1 LGAVRQAQCGRSDEG
16 TVYGRFELG
25 NLQEGLKRTAG
36 SGQSLI
42 WAMQKETHPEDFKKA
57 YKPEFREKYD
67 EIVKLLPRFASSYQG
82 WYSEAQAVIKQLIPD
97 RLHDFVRHY
106 EIPKGRKDISWT
118 NYTIEDYLQGLRVT
132 RGYNKEVVVD
142 SRAAI
147 PRFEQ
152 QIAILRAAEKRFES
166 SLFDIRQL
174 VQADILDSEI
184 DVARVLQKNGFLRA
198 AGAVVGVV
206 IEKHLAQVCINHNV
220 RITKKNPAISDF
232 NDALKAADAIDAARW
247 RNIQYL
253 GDLRNI
259 CCHNRGKEPTEPQT
273 DDLIDGAE
281 KLIKTLF

>member
-1 LGAVRQAQCGRSDEG
+1 MRDTAMVASNLERYKKD
-16 TVYGRFELG
+16 FKEL
-25 NLQEGLKRTAG
+25 LTT
-36 SGQSLI
+36 GQSLI
-42 WAMQKETHPEDFKKA
+42 WAMQKETHPEDFKKV
-57 YKPEFREKYD
+57 YKAEFKEKFD
-67 EIVKLLPRFASSYQG
+67 EISKLLPRFASSYQN

-97 RLHDFVRHY
+97 RLQDFVRHY

-147 PRFEQ
+147 PKFEQ
-152 QIAILRAAEKRFES
+152 QLAILRAAENRFES

-174 VQADILDSEI
+174 VQANILDSEI
-184 DVARVLQKNGFLRA
+184 DIARVLRKSGFLRA

-206 IEKHLAQVCINHNV
+206 IEKHLAQVCINHSV
-220 RITKKNPAISDF
+220 KITKKNPAISDF
-232 NDALKAADAIDAARW
+232 NDVLKAADAMDAAQW

-259 CCHNRGKEPTEPQT
+259 CCHNKGREPTDQQT

>member
-1 LGAVRQAQCGRSDEG
+1 MADSNLEKYKKDLR
-16 TVYGRFELG
+16 EL
-25 NLQEGLKRTAG
+25 LAAG
-36 SGQSLI
+36 ESLI

-57 YKPEFREKYD
+57 YKPEFKEKYD

-97 RLHDFVRHY
+97 RLQDFVRHY

-142 SRAAI
+142 SGAAI

-152 QIAILRAAEKRFES
+152 QMAILRAAEKRFES

-174 VQADILDSEI
+174 VQADVLDSEI
-184 DVARVLQKNGFLRA
+184 DIARVLRKNGFLRA
-198 AGAVVGVV
+198 AGAVLGVI
-206 IEKHLAQVCINHNV
+206 IEKHLAQVCTNHNV
-220 RITKKNPAISDF
+220 KSTKKNPTISDF
-232 NDALKAADAIDAARW
+232 NDVLKAADATDAAQW

-259 CCHNRGKEPTEPQT
+259 CCHNKGKEPTEQQT